1 MTRLTFFRL
10 TLITILLF
18 TALGCNLAE
27 IISVGKS
34 DLEPTSPVVLLVTAT
49 PAAGNPAQTLPV
61 NPPAAPLVPSAGL
74 TVLPC
79 PVMEDCPGSVNVR
92 EFYEITTLPWEYSIE
107 IPSSTRLLLTTGWT
121 ALTEEIMAQNRPYI
135 DFTFEIDGE
144 DYFSELY
151 TTSGLQPDPDD
162 PSKKNAY
169 YYLQVVI
176 SGWVPGEPHTVR
188 IGYTLTADIND
199 GWDDFEQG
207 FNLQKTFHICPD
219 GGCPP
224 AP

>member
-1 MTRLTFFRL
+1 MTRFTFFRL
-10 TLITILLF
+10 TLITILLV
-18 TALGCNLAE
+18 TALGCNLLDT
-27 IISVGKS
+27 IGGGSS
-34 DLEPTSPVVLLVTAT
+34 DAKPTSPVVLLVTAT

-79 PVMEDCPGSVNVR
+79 PVLENFPGAVNVR
-92 EFYEITTLPWEYSIE
+92 EFYDMADPPWEFSFE
-107 IPSSTRLLLTTGWT
+107 IPSSTQLLLVTGWT
-121 ALTEEIMAQNRPYI
+121 TLNEEIMAQNKPAI

-151 TTSGLQPDPDD
+151 TTSGLQPDADD
-162 PSKKNAY
+162 PSKNNAY
-169 YYLQVVI
+169 YYLQVVV
-176 SGWVPGEPHTVR
+176 SGWVPGELHTVR
-188 IGYTLTADIND
+188 IGYSLTADLND
-199 GWDDFEQG
+199 GWDDYEQG
-207 FNLQKTFHICPD
+207 FNIIKTFHICPD